1 MKARV
6 RAHWIKFL
14 RYLLGVTFSKSD
26 IYIIG
31 SSEKA
36 IPEYLFDKINNPAKE
51 VGEWYDVHIANF
63 YVVTK
68 ENTYCN
74 LPMDGKGVGYHAERY
89 WEGITLEH
97 NPITGDQIREIMSKP
112 NRP

>member
-1 MKARV
+1 MKVIREQ
-6 RAHWIKFL
+6 WIKFL

-31 SSEKA
+31 SSEKV
-36 IPEYLFDKINNPAKE
+36 IPEYLFNKINNPAKE

-63 YVVTK
+63 YVVK
-68 ENTYCN
+68 QENISCN
-74 LPMDGKGVGYHAERY
+74 LPTRNKGIFSQVEEFKGVWEERK
-89 WEGITLEH
+89 
-97 NPITGDQIREIMSKP
+97 PITGEQIREIMNNL